1 MKSKSSL
8 SRSMPGKKSPPG
20 PGTASSHRGRSV
32 PRNKDDVDP
41 SRRTPSPKKKSSTG
55 FSTPPAKSP
64 KKSPPSSERTASTA
78 KSTSTTQSKRNVA
91 SLRKIDLSSS
101 SASPKKCKIDLS
113 SSSASP
119 KKLKVYKDSRPQK
132 DAASSVASSDES
144 VDFSTPYNIDWTSI
158 DGVREAYKYHKPSE
172 DVTNMD
178 VKEQLTWLTDNFMP
192 ADMKAVLGIVAS
204 SAGYDHRSLN
214 LKSLKTRK
222 QIGPAFVKLVIDVMN
237 ARTDIA
243 DDEYDVPEGIDVDEE
258 ERAPDVFE

>member
-20 PGTASSHRGRSV
+20 HGAASSHRGRSE
-32 PRNKDDVDP
+32 PRNKDDYDP
-41 SRRTPSPKKKSSTG
+41 SRRTPSPKKKSSMG

-64 KKSPPSSERTASTA
+64 KKSPPSSERTASTV

-91 SLRKIDLSSS
+91 SLR
-101 SASPKKCKIDLS
+101 KIDLS

-204 SAGYDHRSLN
+204 NAGYDHRSLN

-243 DDEYDVPEGIDVDEE
+243 DEDYDVPEDIDVDEE
-258 ERAPDVFE
+258 ERAADVFE